1 VAAGKIAATSQQYPL
16 KMASMGVDAG
26 VEYAK
31 GGKKASGY
39 TDTGVTLI
47 AAKAVAG
54 VDSKDTKVGLDL
66 CWGKK

>member
-1 VAAGKIAATSQQYPL
+1 
-16 KMASMGVDAG
+16 MAELGVNAVYDFAS
-26 VEYAK
+26 K
-31 GGKKASGY
+31 GTKVSGY

-54 VDSKDTKVGLDL
+54 VDSKDVKTGTAL